1 MGHNAVEAGNKP
13 DQIVSKIAVVYNGNS
28 TLGCLRGSI
37 GPACAPRAAFLGD
50 AMKFVVFLLS
60 MILLA
65 CAMGSTAYSQQQEPH
80 PLLGQAPPILDGHNA
95 ATVTPGSLAAAQSM
109 DQLKLNADFQLKLTI
124 LVTVFGIIGLIF
136 VAVLFRSEI
145 AADTEKIVR
154 LVIVVIVVTASL
166 ILIAGGYSTDQTAP
180 AFGLFG
186 SIIGYILGSA
196 NRLTPAT
203 TPAQGDAPATG
214 DTAAP
219 GGTKAP

>member
-1 MGHNAVEAGNKP
+1 
-13 DQIVSKIAVVYNGNS
+13 
-28 TLGCLRGSI
+28 
-37 GPACAPRAAFLGD
+37 
-50 AMKFVVFLLS
+50 MKFVVFLLS
-60 MILLA
+60 IILLA
-65 CAMGSTAYSQQQEPH
+65 CAVGSTAYAQAQVPH
-80 PLLGQAPPILDGHNA
+80 PLLGQSPPSLSGQDATNPASPTVAAP
-95 ATVTPGSLAAAQSM
+95 SM

-196 NRLTPAT
+196 NRLAP
-203 TPAQGDAPATG
+203 GNRPATG
-214 DTAAP
+214 DAP
-219 GGTKAP
+219 PTGNTVPPAGTKTP

>member
-1 MGHNAVEAGNKP
+1 
-13 DQIVSKIAVVYNGNS
+13 
-28 TLGCLRGSI
+28 
-37 GPACAPRAAFLGD
+37 
-50 AMKFVVFLLS
+50 MKFVAFLLS
-60 MILLA
+60 IILLA
-65 CAMGSTAYSQQQEPH
+65 CAAGSTAYSQSQVPH
-80 PLLGQAPPILDGHNA
+80 PVLGQTPPSVGGQDKTDPANPA
-95 ATVTPGSLAAAQSM
+95 ATVPGPSM
-109 DQLKLNADFQLKLTI
+109 DQLRLNADFQLKLTI

-196 NRLTPAT
+196 NRLTPGST
-203 TPAQGDAPATG
+203 PATG
-214 DTAAP
+214 DTPPTGNTVPPA
-219 GGTKAP
+219 GTKTP

>member
-1 MGHNAVEAGNKP
+1 
-13 DQIVSKIAVVYNGNS
+13 
-28 TLGCLRGSI
+28 
-37 GPACAPRAAFLGD
+37 
-50 AMKFVVFLLS
+50 MKFVAFVLS
-60 MILLA
+60 IILLA
-65 CAMGSTAYSQQQEPH
+65 CAAGSTAYSQSQVPH
-80 PLLGQAPPILDGHNA
+80 PVLGQTPPSVGGQDTTDPANPA
-95 ATVTPGSLAAAQSM
+95 ATVPGPSM

-124 LVTVFGIIGLIF
+124 LVTIFGIIGLIF

-196 NRLTPAT
+196 NRLTP
-203 TPAQGDAPATG
+203 GGRPATG
-214 DTAAP
+214 DTPPSGNTVPPA
-219 GGTKAP
+219 GTKTP